1 MRSLVSLS
9 IAFSLCAVPGAA
21 SADRVHEGRARVREV
36 LRTSADWTPPRN
48 TIVYVLG
55 GNFDYGRLQRGY
67 MSPARKAAAQLG
79 LAVVDSSANPNG
91 SVADNAAR
99 IRRDLDRLLTV
110 RPGVT
115 ILVAAN
121 SKGYAD
127 WAEAMADAPA
137 SVRRARD
144 QIGVFAL
151 TPNWGGSRLAGF
163 VLEHRWLERSLARL
177 LSRKRSPWDRK
188 SLEDMTPAARQRA
201 NARNAARPRV
211 TPPHIVATAQVA
223 RRAATDLIVPLA
235 AQIPTDVPHERW
247 HFDRATHGSFTIA
260 GLGWSRS
267 TRLHKAAL
275 MKLSNDLRQR
285 RAASVVSGR
294 RVAVRRSGSPA
305 IRASR

>member
-9 IAFSLCAVPGAA
+9 IAVTLCGAPGAA
-21 SADRVHEGRARVREV
+21 SADRVHDGRARVRDV
-36 LRTSADWTPPRN
+36 LRASADWTPPRN
-48 TIVYVLG
+48 TIVYVVG
-55 GNFDYGRLQRGY
+55 GNFDYGPLRRGY
-67 MSPARKAAAQLG
+67 MSPARKAADQLG

-99 IRRDLDRLLTV
+99 IRRDLDRILSV

-127 WAEAMADAPA
+127 WAEAMGDAPET
-137 SVRRARD
+137 VQRARD

-151 TPNWGGSRLAGF
+151 TPNWGGTRLAGF
-163 VLEHRWLERSLARL
+163 VLEHRWLERTVARL
-177 LSRKRSPWDRK
+177 FSRKRSPWDRK
-188 SLEDMTPAARQRA
+188 SLEDITPAARQRA

-211 TPPHIVATAQVA
+211 TTRLIVATAQVS
-223 RRAATDLIVPLA
+223 RRAKTDLMVPLA
-235 AQIPTDVPHERW
+235 AQIPTDAPHERW
-247 HFDRATHGSFTIA
+247 HFDRATHGSFTMA

-267 TRLHKAAL
+267 TRLHRAAL
-275 MKLSNDLRQR
+275 MKLSDSINGRAR
-285 RAASVVSGR
+285 RAAP
-294 RVAVRRSGSPA
+294 RRSGSRA